1 MTWEIKNRFTGAVLS
16 SGEGDL
22 EGADLRGANLR
33 RADLP
38 GADLPGAD
46 LRGANLGDAN
56 LRGAYLR
63 GANLRGANL
72 GDANL
77 EGAYLGDANLEGA
90 NLRGTNLIDLG
101 QRSDGYQFHLQ
112 LRDGQEPMVIAGCRY
127 FPLSEAREHWNKTR
141 PIGSPLGDETR
152 AILDHGERLM
162 SIRFPAKAEAT
173 T

>member
-1 MTWEIKNRFTGAVLS
+1 MTWEIKHRFTGAVLR

-22 EGADLRGANLR
+22 R
-33 RADLP
+33 
-38 GADLPGAD
+38 
-46 LRGANLGDAN
+46 DAN
-56 LRGAYLR
+56 LR
-63 GANLRGANL
+63 GANLRGADL
-72 GDANL
+72 R
-77 EGAYLGDANLEGA
+77 GAY
-90 NLRGTNLIDLG
+90 LIDLG